1 MTDPQLHIST
11 VAQVI
16 QLSVAPVFLL
26 SGVGVIL
33 TVLTNRLSRVVE
45 RARALEG
52 SSAST
57 DHPTLEQDIQVL
69 ARRAR
74 LINRS
79 ITMSTVCALL
89 VALVVVALFVDPFTS
104 LDLSR
109 PIALLFVFGMISLI
123 IGLLMF
129 LREVFLAISA
139 LRIGVRKK

>member
-1 MTDPQLHIST
+1 MNGSEMHIST

-26 SGVGVIL
+26 SGVGIIL

-45 RARALEG
+45 RARTLE
-52 SSAST
+52 AST
-57 DHPTLEQDIQVL
+57 TSAELSLLEWEIQVL

-74 LINRS
+74 LINRA
-79 ITMSTVCALL
+79 ITLSTICALL
-89 VALVVVALFVDPFTS
+89 IALVVVALFVDAFTS
-104 LDLSR
+104 VNLST
-109 PIALLFVFGMISLI
+109 PIALMFVFAMISLI